1 MKRKMK
7 HKEET
12 KNVDEITKMK
22 AKLADTM
29 LAIEIRQQEL
39 QQLFR
44 SKQQLVKEIG
54 ELMKKEGKKKEE

>member
-1 MKRKMK
+1 MKRKK
-7 HKEET
+7 EHKEET

-54 ELMKKEGKKKEE
+54 ELMKKEEKREE

>member
-1 MKRKMK
+1 MKRKK
-7 HKEET
+7 EHKEET
-12 KNVDEITKMK
+12 KSVDEITKLK

-29 LAIEIRQQEL
+29 LAIELRQQEL

-54 ELMKKEGKKKEE
+54 ELMKKENEKKKE